1 VTGPSTTLAPAGPPL
16 TGAPATSV
24 PRTTGLQRAER
35 RAGAALALP
44 AAAFF
49 LVFWLLPFGY
59 ALYLSFTDYEL
70 GGTPRWVGLDNY
82 DRLLHSPGF
91 SHSLQ
96 VTAIYTVCAVVP
108 TLIIALLL
116 AIPLSKPGRLNRW
129 LRAAM
134 LVPAVMPIV
143 AAAVLWQVIY
153 ADGGMA
159 DTLTDA
165 VGAPNADW
173 LTDPDVALWAL
184 LVMVIWKYV
193 GLYVIIFV
201 AGLQSIPP
209 SVYEAAALDAAGPV
223 RTLFQ
228 ITLPLL
234 RRTLVFVL
242 VIAVAGAVQSFAPA
256 FLLTQ
261 GGPVNATQ
269 VLPIFL
275 YQNAFTFGRMGYAS
289 AMAVVLMLLL
299 LIVAAGQF
307 SLLRQRE
314 PA

>member
-1 VTGPSTTLAPAGPPL
+1 MTVEPPRARSD
-16 TGAPATSV
+16 G
-24 PRTTGLQRAER
+24 RRTGLQVAER
-35 RAGAALALP
+35 RAGAALAFP
-44 AAAFF
+44 TAAFF

-59 ALYLSFTDYEL
+59 AFYLSFTDYEL
-70 GGTPRWVGLDNY
+70 GGTPRWVGLENY

-96 VTAIYTVCAVVP
+96 VTAVYTVCAVVP
-108 TLIIALLL
+108 TLVIALLL
-116 AIPLSKPGRLNRW
+116 AIPLAKPGRLNRW
-129 LRAAM
+129 LRTAM
-134 LVPAVMPIV
+134 LIPAVVPIV

-153 ADGGMA
+153 TDGGMA
-159 DTLTDA
+159 DSVTSAL
-165 VGAPNADW
+165 GAPHTDW

-184 LVMVIWKYV
+184 LVMVIWKYI
-193 GLYVIIFV
+193 GLYVIIFI
-201 AGLQSIPP
+201 AGLQSIPA
-209 SVYEAAALDAAGPV
+209 SVYEAAALDAAGPF
-223 RTLFQ
+223 RTFFQ

-234 RRTLVFVL
+234 RRTLIFVL
-242 VIAVAGAVQSFAPA
+242 VIAVTGAVQSFTPA

-299 LIVAAGQF
+299 VTVAVAQF
-307 SLLRQRE
+307 SLLRQRGE
-314 PA
+314 R